1 MNIGVSSAKVNFENS
16 YMEKMD
22 PNWKKEMKFLKI
34 TEMDYTQQ
42 KPYNSDGMNNAA
54 NNTDSTLGGKEY
66 PDIIQYWNFYQTDEK
81 I

>member
-1 MNIGVSSAKVNFENS
+1 MRLSILDRENFG
-16 YMEKMD
+16 D
-22 PNWKKEMKFLKI
+22 LGTAQPAQQKEMKFLKI

-54 NNTDSTLGGKEY
+54 NNTKPSLGGTPY
-66 PDIIQYWNFYQTDEK
+66 PEIIQYWNFYQTDEK